1 MSTPLRAWLIG
12 ASCGSISVALVNDK
26 LILSN
31 QKDML
36 LSLRCALM
44 SDEIRNKH
52 KWSQFDQHERF
63 PFFSRETLNL
73 ALVAIS
79 DRFIFDKYAVKSE

>member
-12 ASCGSISVALVNDK
+12 ASCGSIFVALVNDR

-44 SDEIRNKH
+44 SYEVRNEH
-52 KWSQFDQHERF
+52 KRSQIDQHERF